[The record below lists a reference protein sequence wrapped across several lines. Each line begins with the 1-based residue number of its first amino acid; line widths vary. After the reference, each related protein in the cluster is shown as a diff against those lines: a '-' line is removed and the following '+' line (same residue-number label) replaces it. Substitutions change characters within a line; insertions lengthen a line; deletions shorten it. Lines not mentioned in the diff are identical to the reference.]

1 MRLQNDFINAD
12 IGQHRYRVEVSQI
25 YNTAT
30 VAQSPLPRRS
40 DVVIFSAEWA
50 RGKGSA
56 GRKSVIKAKCC
67 VRQSGRWFP
76 NLIEITRTYY
86 AHDDSSRLPHRLM
99 CTIDCDQN
107 QLDGSLDG
115 DSETHTNRAQLNG
128 SRFYAM
134 RNYYCAAICITCI
147 VTRCWTKCFLPDIPS
162 GNRLKCLQIQQNTP
176 ATHTICF
183 IVIYLQRIY
192 I

>member
-1 MRLQNDFINAD
+1 MALFTAPSDREAKALPDESLWSRLSVVRASQADDF
-12 IGQHRYRVEVSQI
+12 QTWSK
-25 YNTAT
+25 
-30 VAQSPLPRRS
+30 LP
-40 DVVIFSAEWA
+40 A
-50 RGKGSA
+50 
-56 GRKSVIKAKCC
+56 
-67 VRQSGRWFP
+67 P
-76 NLIEITRTYY
+76 TYST
-86 AHDDSSRLPHRLM
+86 HDDSSRLPHRLM

-115 DSETHTNRAQLNG
+115 DSETHKNRAQLNG

-147 VTRCWTKCFLPDIPS
+147 ATRYWTKCFLLDIPS